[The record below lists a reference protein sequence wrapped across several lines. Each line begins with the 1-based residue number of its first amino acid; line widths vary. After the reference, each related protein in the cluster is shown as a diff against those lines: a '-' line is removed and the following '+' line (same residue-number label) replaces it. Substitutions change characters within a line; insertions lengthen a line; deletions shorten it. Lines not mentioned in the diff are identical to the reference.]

1 MSASPEARSS
11 LRRIESPT
19 FDQFAQ
25 AAEVCYTRWDY
36 MRELDSPARFRAFQ
50 QLNVE
55 LCVLENANGVMQS
68 VGYLVPSCL
77 QIGGDTLS
85 WHYMFQVAS
94 RPETAGAGAL
104 LIRQIMKWYPAI
116 FGMGITPDAERLYKA
131 FRWQPYEGF
140 WRGVHPLNL
149 SRLLKDYGDRIPQPW
164 LRRLLRA
171 SARVGSLL
179 GAQAEL
185 LLSLGA
191 RADPWNPSDGKGAV
205 LGSYLNMFSCGDVQ
219 ASDVG
224 GAGRVLSLPSA
235 GSLRQH
241 AAIWRAL
248 RKQDARFCE
257 MLLFSAEARARAWRL
272 GYLPVSLQVWCWDP
286 NGILGRAIPA
296 LREKGFSFFDTDKV
310 I

>member
-1 MSASPEARSS
+1 MSASPEPRTS

-19 FDQFAQ
+19 IDQFAQ

-36 MRELDSPARFRAFQ
+36 MRELDSPARFEAFQ
-50 QLNVE
+50 KLNVE
-55 LCVLENANGVMQS
+55 LCVLVDGGGAMQS
-68 VGYLVPSCL
+68 VGYLVPSRL
-77 QIGGDTLS
+77 QIGGETLC

-104 LIRQIMKWYPAI
+104 LIRQAMKWYPAI

-131 FRWQPYEGF
+131 FRWQQYEGF

-149 SRLLKDYGDRIPQPW
+149 SRLLKDYGDRIPQLW

-171 SARVGSLL
+171 SAGIGSFVGS
-179 GAQAEL
+179 QAEVM
-185 LLSLGA
+185 LSLGSRSTSWA
-191 RADPWNPSDGKGAV
+191 PPNGKGAII
-205 LGSYLNMFSCGDVQ
+205 GRYLDLFTTGDVQ
-219 ASDVG
+219 AADVG
-224 GAGRVLSLPSA
+224 GAGRVLSLPAA

-248 RKQDARFCE
+248 RRQNARFCE
-257 MLLFSAEARARAWRL
+257 MLLFSEAARKRAWHL
-272 GYLPVSLQVWCWDP
+272 GYVPVPLQVWCWDP
-286 NGILGRAIPA
+286 GGILGRAIPV

-310 I
+310 L